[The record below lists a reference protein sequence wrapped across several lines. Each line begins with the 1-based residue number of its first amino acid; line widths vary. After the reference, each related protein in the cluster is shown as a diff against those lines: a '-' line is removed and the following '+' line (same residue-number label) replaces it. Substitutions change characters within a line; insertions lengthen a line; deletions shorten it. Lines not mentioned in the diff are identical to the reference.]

1 VQSGHAL
8 TGTRSEIQPI
18 RRDATSERL
27 RIVRRFGQIISD
39 GVLVWLAFWVAYQL
53 RYKYE
58 FGGTILFFDRE
69 PFSTYYGMSAL
80 FVGATLLAFI
90 MRGLYRLPR
99 WFGFLDEA
107 TLVAGGVTTSMATVI
122 LLAFLFRF
130 SPSRLVFLYAWIC
143 AVLFLLAR
151 RLLSRTAKHWLWSKG
166 IGVDRVLVVGAGET
180 GRRLMQA
187 MMSKPLLGYQVV
199 GFVDDGISA
208 DALAV
213 ATEHRVTRA
222 ERLGTTDE
230 IGDVVQSRQIDEV
243 IIALSGDEHERVL
256 SIIEH
261 CRRRSVTFKVV
272 PDLLQLSLD
281 RIDIGEVA
289 GVPLIGLKDASIRGL
304 NYMIKRSI
312 DIVIATLVLAIV
324 AIPMGI
330 IALLVK
336 RDSAGPVFYRA
347 PRIGKN
353 GVPFTLIK
361 FRCMVDGADELRAD
375 LVAEHGDVQDPR
387 LFKLPDDPR
396 LTGIGRVL
404 RRWSLDELPQFV
416 NILKGDM
423 SVVGPR
429 PQLPD
434 EVAKY
439 EDWHRQRLLV
449 TPGLTGLWQINGRSK
464 LSFDEM
470 VRLDLYYAEH
480 WSPWL
485 DLKIVLRTAPAVATG
500 RGAY

>member
-1 VQSGHAL
+1 MHSSHAL
-8 TGTRSEIQPI
+8 TGTRSGIQPI

-27 RIVRRFGQIISD
+27 RIARRIGQVVTD
-39 GVLVWLAFWVAYQL
+39 GVLVWLAFWVAYLL

-58 FGGTILFFDRE
+58 VGGTILFFDRE
-69 PFSTYYGMSAL
+69 PFSTFYGMSAL
-80 FVGATLLAFI
+80 FVGATLVAFF

-99 WFGFLDEA
+99 WTGFLDEA
-107 TLVAGGVTTSMATVI
+107 TLVTGGVTTSMATVI

-143 AVLFLLAR
+143 AVAFLLAR
-151 RLLSRTAKHWLWSKG
+151 RFFSRTMQRWLWSKG
-166 IGVDRVLVVGAGET
+166 VGVDRVLVVGAGET

-187 MMSKPLLGYQVV
+187 MMSKPLLGYHVV
-199 GFVDDGISA
+199 GFVDDEVSA

-230 IGDVVQSRQIDEV
+230 VGEVVKSRHIDEV
-243 IIALSGDEHERVL
+243 IIALSGNEHGNVL

-261 CRRRSVTFKVV
+261 CRRRGVTFKVV

-289 GVPLIGLKDASIRGL
+289 GVPLIGLKDSSIRGS
-304 NYMIKRSI
+304 NYLIKRTI
-312 DIVIATLVLAIV
+312 DLLIAMVVLAIA
-324 AIPMGI
+324 AIPMAI
-330 IALLVK
+330 IGLLIK
-336 RDSAGPVFYRA
+336 RDSEGPVFYRA
-347 PRIGKN
+347 QRVGKN

-361 FRCMVDGADELRAD
+361 FRCMVDGADDQRAELY
-375 LVAEHGDVQDPR
+375 AERGEGQDPR

-396 LTGIGRVL
+396 LTRVGGVL

-416 NILKGDM
+416 NILKGEM

-439 EDWHRQRLLV
+439 EDWHRQRLFV
-449 TPGLTGLWQINGRSK
+449 TPGLTGLWQINGRSH

-485 DLKIVLRTAPAVATG
+485 DMKIVLRTAPAVVTG

>member
-1 VQSGHAL
+1 
-8 TGTRSEIQPI
+8 
-18 RRDATSERL
+18 
-27 RIVRRFGQIISD
+27 
-39 GVLVWLAFWVAYQL
+39 
-53 RYKYE
+53 
-58 FGGTILFFDRE
+58 
-69 PFSTYYGMSAL
+69 
-80 FVGATLLAFI
+80 VGATLVAFF

-99 WFGFLDEA
+99 WTGFLDEA
-107 TLVAGGVTTSMATVI
+107 TLVTGGVTTSMASVI

-143 AVLFLLAR
+143 AVAFLLAR
-151 RLLSRTAKHWLWSKG
+151 RFFSRTIQRWLWSKG

-187 MMSKPLLGYQVV
+187 MMSKPLLGYHVV

-230 IGDVVQSRQIDEV
+230 VGEVVKSRHIDEV
-243 IIALSGDEHERVL
+243 IIALSGDEHGSVL

-261 CRRRSVTFKVV
+261 CRRRGVTFKVV

-289 GVPLIGLKDASIRGL
+289 GVPLIGLKDSSIRGF
-304 NYMIKRSI
+304 NYLIKRTI
-312 DIVIATLVLAIV
+312 DLMIAIIVLAV
-324 AIPMGI
+324 AAIPMAI
-330 IALLVK
+330 IGLLVK
-336 RDSAGPVFYRA
+336 RDSEGPIFYRA
-347 PRIGKN
+347 QRVGKN

-361 FRCMVDGADELRAD
+361 FRCMVDGAEEQRAELY
-375 LVAEHGDVQDPR
+375 AERGEGQDPR
-387 LFKLPDDPR
+387 LFKLHDDPR
-396 LTGIGRVL
+396 LTRVGGVL

-416 NILKGDM
+416 NILKGEM

-439 EDWHRQRLLV
+439 EDWHRQRLFV
-449 TPGLTGLWQINGRSK
+449 TPGLTGLWQINGRSH

-485 DLKIVLRTAPAVATG
+485 DLKIVLRTAPAVVTG

>member
-1 VQSGHAL
+1 MKIGLVAIDSG
-8 TGTRSEIQPI
+8 
-18 RRDATSERL
+18 
-27 RIVRRFGQIISD
+27 
-39 GVLVWLAFWVAYQL
+39 LVWLAFWVAYIL
-53 RYKYE
+53 RYKFE
-58 FGGTILFFDRE
+58 IGGEIFFFDRE
-69 PFSTYYGMSAL
+69 PFSTFYNMSAL
-80 FVGATLLAFI
+80 FVGATLLAFF

-99 WFGFLDEA
+99 SVGFLDEA
-107 TLVAGGVTTSMATVI
+107 SLMIGGVTTSMAAVI

-143 AVLFLLAR
+143 AVSFLLAR
-151 RLLSRTAKHWLWSKG
+151 RLLTRSAQRWLWSRG
-166 IGVDRVLVVGAGET
+166 FGVDRVLVVGASET

-187 MMSKPLLGYQVV
+187 MMSKPLLGYHVV
-199 GFVDDGISA
+199 GFVDNEISA

-222 ERLGTTDE
+222 ERLGTTAE
-230 IGDVVQSRQIDEV
+230 VGEVVKNREIDEV
-243 IIALSGDEHERVL
+243 IIALSAEEHEDVL
-256 SIIEH
+256 PIIEH
-261 CRRRSVTFKVV
+261 CRRRGVTFKVV

-289 GVPLIGLKDASIRGL
+289 GVPLIGLKDSSIRGF
-304 NYMIKRSI
+304 NYLIKRTV
-312 DIVIATLVLAIV
+312 DLFIATVVLAAA
-324 AIPMGI
+324 AIPMAV
-330 IALLVK
+330 IALLIK
-336 RDSAGPVFYRA
+336 RDSEGPVFYRA
-347 PRIGKN
+347 LRVGKN
-353 GVPFTLIK
+353 GAPFTLIK
-361 FRCMVDGADELRAD
+361 FRCMVIGADEQRAD
-375 LVAEHGDVQDPR
+375 LYAERGEGQDPR

-396 LTGIGRVL
+396 LTRVGKVL

-416 NILKGDM
+416 NILKGEM

-439 EDWHRQRLLV
+439 EDWHRQRLFV
-449 TPGLTGLWQINGRSK
+449 TPGLTGLWQINGRSH

-470 VRLDLYYAEH
+470 VRLDLYYAEN

-485 DLKIVLRTAPAVATG
+485 DVKIVLRTAPAVLTG

>member
-1 VQSGHAL
+1 MGAHAEL
-8 TGTRSEIQPI
+8 STARKHATAERI
-18 RRDATSERL
+18 RIARRL
-27 RIVRRFGQIISD
+27 GQLMSD
-39 GVLVWLAFWVAYQL
+39 CVLIWLAFWVAYVL
-53 RYKYE
+53 RYRYE
-58 FGGTILFFDRE
+58 VGGEIRPFDSE
-69 PFSTYYGMSAL
+69 PFSTFYGTAAL
-80 FVGATLLAFI
+80 FVGATLIAFVV
-90 MRGLYRLPR
+90 RGLYRLPR
-99 WFGFLDEA
+99 WTGFLDEA
-107 TLVAGGVTTSMATVI
+107 SVVVGGVTTSMAAVI

-151 RLLSRTAKHWLWSKG
+151 RYLSRALQRWLWARG

-187 MMSKPLLGYQVV
+187 MMSKPHLGYQVV

-230 IGDVVQSRQIDEV
+230 ISEVVNSRRIEEV
-243 IIALSGDEHERVL
+243 IIALPGDMHDRVL

-261 CRRRSVTFKVV
+261 CRRRGVTFKVV

-281 RIDIGEVA
+281 RIDIGEVS
-289 GVPLIGLKDASIRGL
+289 GVPLIGIKDSSIRGV
-304 NYMIKRSI
+304 NYLVKRSI
-312 DIVIATLVLAIV
+312 DLMIALIVLIV
-324 AIPMGI
+324 MAIPIGI
-330 IALLVK
+330 IALLIS
-336 RDSAGPVFYRA
+336 RDSPGPVLYRA
-347 PRIGKN
+347 ERIGRN
-353 GVPFTLIK
+353 GVGFTLFK
-361 FRCMVDGADELRAD
+361 FRCMIVGADEQRAELLAARGAD
-375 LVAEHGDVQDPR
+375 QDPR
-387 LFKLPDDPR
+387 LFKLQDDPR
-396 LTGIGRVL
+396 LTRIGRVL

-416 NILKGDM
+416 NILRGEM

-429 PQLPD
+429 PQLSE
-434 EVAKY
+434 EVARY
-439 EDWHRQRLLV
+439 EDWHHQRLLV
-449 TPGLTGLWQINGRSK
+449 TPGLTGLWQINGRSN
-464 LSFDEM
+464 LTFDEM

-485 DLKIVLRTAPAVATG
+485 DLKIVLRTAPAVLTG